1 MDYSTVQRLSSNVEG
16 KYQEYTRIDA
26 LIMVPLDCEPTL
38 ENIKEACRRHFEL
51 AEDVE
56 VDLLA
61 GERGPS
67 WTETEQIKDF

>member
-1 MDYSTVQRLSSNVEG
+1 
-16 KYQEYTRIDA
+16 
-26 LIMVPLDCEPTL
+26 MVPLGYEPTL
-38 ENIKEACRRHFEL
+38 ENIKEASKRHFEL